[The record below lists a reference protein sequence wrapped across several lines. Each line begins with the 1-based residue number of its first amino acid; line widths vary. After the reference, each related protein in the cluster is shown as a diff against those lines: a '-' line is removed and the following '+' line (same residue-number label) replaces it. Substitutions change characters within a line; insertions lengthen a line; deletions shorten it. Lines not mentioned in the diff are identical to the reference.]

1 MLVLAAGLMVASPSF
16 AGAESDRD
24 RAAARSAADA
34 GADAFDQ
41 GQYERAIE
49 LFGRA
54 EQLVHAPPHLLF
66 MARSLAK
73 LGRLVEAHEA
83 YLKVVSEQ
91 LPADAP
97 KAFKSAHVEAEDEI
111 GGVEARLAHVTVT
124 VRGRGAATAALRID
138 QADVPA
144 AEQGIPI
151 PMDPG
156 AHVFSARTGE
166 LQSDERTVTLREG
179 GKASVELTL
188 RYAAAS
194 NSATPVGS
202 NQSSGATSNAP
213 QPDGTQANK
222 HGSARR
228 IVAYSSFG
236 LAAVGAGVGAY
247 FAASAFRF
255 RHDANTLHDACDSKF
270 EGCSPDDKVIVT
282 EHENKADKARNWTIG
297 LYAATAVALGTG
309 IVLLATEPR
318 SPTGRAFGPI
328 RTLRV
333 AAGFASLTAAGEF

>member
-1 MLVLAAGLMVASPSF
+1 MLVLAMGLTVASPSF

-41 GQYERAIE
+41 GQYERALE

-66 MARSLAK
+66 TARSLAK

-83 YLKVVSEQ
+83 YLKIVSEQ

-97 KAFKSAHVEAEDEI
+97 KAFKSAQAQAEDEI

-124 VRGRGAATAALRID
+124 VHGQGAPTAALRID
-138 QADVPA
+138 QANVPA

-188 RYAAAS
+188 RDPGSS
-194 NSATPVGS
+194 NIETP

-213 QPDGTQANK
+213 QSDDTQAPK
-222 HGSARR
+222 HSSARR

-255 RHDANTLHDACDSKF
+255 RNDANVLHDECEARSD
-270 EGCSPDDKVIVT
+270 GCGQDDKVTIN
-282 EHENKADKARNWTIG
+282 EHENKADTARNWTIG

-309 IVLLATEPR
+309 IVLLATEPH
-318 SPTGRAFGPI
+318 SSTGRAFGPI
-328 RTLRV
+328 RKLRV